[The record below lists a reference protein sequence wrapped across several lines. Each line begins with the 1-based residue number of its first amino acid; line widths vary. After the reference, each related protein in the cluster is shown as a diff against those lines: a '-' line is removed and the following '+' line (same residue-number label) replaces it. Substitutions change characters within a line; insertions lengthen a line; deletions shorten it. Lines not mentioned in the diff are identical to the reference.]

1 METAQEIILSF
12 SVSGGCLDSA
22 VPAGCV
28 LRAWNLNISHG
39 LGSPLKKA
47 TEKGVRVTSAMA
59 LCGGE
64 V

>member
-12 SVSGGCLDSA
+12 SVSEGCLENA

-28 LRAWNLNISHG
+28 RWTWNLNISQG

-47 TEKGVRVTSAMA
+47 TEKGVRVTSAVA
-59 LCGGE
+59 LCSRE